1 MPCKFLLHFSC
12 KEIETQEGQAHYMSL
27 CKAQFSSV
35 LSYVRLFATP
45 WTAAFQASLSI
56 TSSQSLLK
64 LMSIVSVMPSN
75 HLNLCRPLLLLP
87 SIFPS
92 IRVFFNESFRHI
104 RWPKH
109 WSFSFSISPPNEYS
123 ILIFFRIDW
132 FVQSWEGPD
141 HPTWSSAHAPCSIH
155 QLAGLCLSHSIYHT
169 YRHLLSGL
177 LAILVLSTCC
187 LLDVLWW

>member
-1 MPCKFLLHFSC
+1 MQS
-12 KEIETQEGQAHYMSL
+12 SV
-27 CKAQFSSV
+27 QFSPQLCPTLCNSMDC
-35 LSYVRLFATP
+35 
-45 WTAAFQASLSI
+45 SI
-56 TSSQSLLK
+56 PGFPVYHQLPEPTQ

-75 HLNLCRPLLLLP
+75 HLNHCRPLLLPP

-92 IRVFFNESFRHI
+92 IRVFFNESVRHI

-132 FVQSWEGPD
+132 FVQSWEDPD